1 MQLRQLVS
9 LYKGFSDPTRLR
21 ILNLLTS
28 RSHLKVGE
36 IAAILQIPQSTVSR
50 QLAQLRACSLIQD
63 ERDGTWVKYSIV
75 ESEIVKDGQ
84 LFATVRLASLMCAEL
99 SEDLQ
104 RMIALVGEE
113 VDGLPEGELEP
124 DKAAKNSRKKS

>member
-28 RSHLKVGE
+28 RCHLKVGE
-36 IAAILQIPQSTVSR
+36 IASILQIPQSTVSR
-50 QLAQLRACSLIQD
+50 QLAQLRACSLIID

-75 ESEIVKDGQ
+75 ETPIIKDGQ
-84 LFATVRLASLMCAEL
+84 LLTTVKLAAEMCSELRTDLERMREIVPEEAE
-99 SEDLQ
+99 Q
-104 RMIALVGEE
+104 
-113 VDGLPEGELEP
+113 
-124 DKAAKNSRKKS
+124 KA

>member
-28 RSHLKVGE
+28 RAHLKVGE
-36 IAAILQIPQSTVSR
+36 IASILQIPQSTVSR
-50 QLAQLRACSLIQD
+50 QLAQLRASSLIID

-75 ESEIVKDGQ
+75 ETPIIKDGHLLTTVKLAAELCSELRADLERMREIVPEE
-84 LFATVRLASLMCAEL
+84 AE
-99 SEDLQ
+99 Q
-104 RMIALVGEE
+104 RA
-113 VDGLPEGELEP
+113 
-124 DKAAKNSRKKS
+124 

>member
-28 RSHLKVGE
+28 RANLKVGE
-36 IAAILQIPQSTVSR
+36 IARILQIPQSTVSR
-50 QLAQLRACSLIQD
+50 QLAQLRASSLIVD

-75 ESEIVKDGQ
+75 ESPIVREGH
-84 LFATVRLASLMCAEL
+84 LLSTVRLAAEL
-99 SEDLQ
+99 CEELKADLI
-104 RMIALVGEE
+104 RMNEIAG
-113 VDGLPEGELEP
+113 PELESA
-124 DKAAKNSRKKS
+124 DNQQV

>member
-28 RSHLKVGE
+28 RSQLKVGE
-36 IAAILQIPQSTVSR
+36 IAQILEIPQSTVSR
-50 QLAQLRACSLIQD
+50 QLAQLRASTLIQD

-75 ESEIVKDGQ
+75 ESPMIKEGH
-84 LFATVRLASLMCAEL
+84 LLTTVRLAAGLCAEL
-99 SEDLQ
+99 MEDLE
-104 RMIALVGEE
+104 RMLEVVG
-113 VDGLPEGELEP
+113 P
-124 DKAAKNSRKKS
+124 DKIAPKRNRSRKKA

>member
-36 IAAILQIPQSTVSR
+36 IARILQIPQSTVSR
-50 QLAQLRACSLIQD
+50 QLAQLRASSLIQD
-63 ERDGTWVKYSIV
+63 VRDGTWVKYSIV
-75 ESEIVKDGQ
+75 ESPIVKEGQ
-84 LFATVRLASLMCAEL
+84 LLATVRLAAETCVELMA
-99 SEDLQ
+99 DLQ
-104 RMIALVGEE
+104 RMNELVGPEDEE
-113 VDGLPEGELEP
+113 E
-124 DKAAKNSRKKS
+124 ASAH

>member
-28 RSHLKVGE
+28 RCHLKVGE

-50 QLAQLRACSLIQD
+50 QLAQLRASSLIQD

-75 ESEIVKDGQ
+75 ETPIVRDGH
-84 LFATVRLASLMCAEL
+84 LLSTVKLASDLCAEL
-99 SEDLQ
+99 RSDLQ
-104 RMIALVGEE
+104 RMRELV
-113 VDGLPEGELEP
+113 PEDE
-124 DKAAKNSRKKS
+124 DAATSKA

>member
-1 MQLRQLVS
+1 VQLRQLVS

-36 IAAILQIPQSTVSR
+36 IASILQIPQSTVSR

-63 ERDGTWVKYSIV
+63 ERDGTWVKYSVV
-75 ESEIVKDGQ
+75 ESDIIKGGQ
-84 LFATVRLASLMCAEL
+84 LFATVRLAAEKCAEL
-99 SEDLQ
+99 REDLE
-104 RMIALVGEE
+104 RMIELVGDEA
-113 VDGLPEGELEP
+113 LELEL
-124 DKAAKNSRKKS
+124 DAEEAAKGKKRS

>member
-21 ILNLLTS
+21 ILNLLNN

-50 QLAQLRACSLIQD
+50 QLAQLRASSLIQD

-75 ESEIVKDGQ
+75 ESSIIRDGQ
-84 LFATVRLASLMCAEL
+84 LLTTVKMAATLCAEL
-99 SEDLQ
+99 AADLERMQELVPEDSE
-104 RMIALVGEE
+104 
-113 VDGLPEGELEP
+113 
-124 DKAAKNSRKKS
+124 AKQTV

>member
-28 RSHLKVGE
+28 RCHLKVGE

-50 QLAQLRACSLIQD
+50 QLAQLRASSLIQD

-75 ESEIVKDGQ
+75 ETPIVRDGH
-84 LFATVRLASLMCAEL
+84 LLSTVKLASDLCEEL
-99 SEDLQ
+99 RLDLERMRELVPEDEDAA
-104 RMIALVGEE
+104 IG
-113 VDGLPEGELEP
+113 
-124 DKAAKNSRKKS
+124 KA